1 MRIEKQKEKKRRKEK
16 REKQDGEL
24 KKHKIFLRARNGL
37 RNAPQLSF
45 KKLLKVF

>member
-1 MRIEKQKEKKRRKEK
+1 MRKKKKKEKKRRKEK

-24 KKHKIFLRARNGL
+24 KKHKIFLRAQNGL
-37 RNAPQLSF
+37 RNAPQLSI